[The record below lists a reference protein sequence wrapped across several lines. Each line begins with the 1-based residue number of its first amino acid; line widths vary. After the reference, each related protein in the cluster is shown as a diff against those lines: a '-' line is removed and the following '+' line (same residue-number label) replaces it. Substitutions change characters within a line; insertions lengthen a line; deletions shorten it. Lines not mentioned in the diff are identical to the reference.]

1 MIYTVTFNP
10 SLDYVIQVD
19 DLTLGRVNRTTKE
32 AIFPGGKGVNV
43 SVILSNLGI
52 KSKALG
58 FIAGFT
64 GKQLEKML
72 TDFGCYTDF
81 IELKEGLTR
90 INVKVNSNE
99 ESEIN
104 GQGPNIGDRAITELF
119 EKLDCLQNGNILV
132 LAGSI
137 PNTLP
142 EDIYESIMERLQT
155 KGVRIV
161 VDATKDLLLNVLKY
175 HPFLIKPNNHELGEM
190 FGVTLKTDEEIIT
203 YAKKLQEKGAGNVLI
218 SMAGDGAIL
227 ITEDGEIHKG
237 LPPKGEVV
245 NSVGAGDSMVAGFLT
260 GYLNTGD
267 YEKAFKLGIATGS
280 ATAFLAWLAEK
291 EDVVKLLDEA
301 KENFGL

>member
-104 GQGPNIGDRAITELF
+104 GQGPDISDAAIAELF
-119 EKLDCLQNGNILV
+119 EKLDCLKNGDILV

-190 FGVTLKTDEEIIT
+190 FGVILKTDEDIIT
-203 YAKKLQEKGAGNVLI
+203 YAKKLQEKGARNVLI

-267 YEKAFKLGIATGS
+267 YEKAFKLGI
-280 ATAFLAWLAEK
+280 EK
-291 EDVVKLLDEA
+291 RISDSCSY
-301 KENFGL
+301 GLSYRNRTYLYGGGKS

>member
-104 GQGPNIGDRAITELF
+104 GQGPNISDRAITELF
-119 EKLDCLQNGNILV
+119 EKLDCLQNGDILV

-203 YAKKLQEKGAGNVLI
+203 YAKKLQEKGARNVLS
-218 SMAGDGAIL
+218 SMAGEGAVL
-227 ITEDGEIHKG
+227 IAENGEVYSS
-237 LPPKGEVV
+237 PAPKGTLV
-245 NSVGAGDSMVAGFLT
+245 NGVGAGDSMVAGFMT
-260 GYLNTGD
+260 GWMEKQD
-267 YEKAFKLGIATGS
+267 YEHAFRMGVATGS
-280 ATAFLAWLAEK
+280 ASAFSEYLATRPEVEEVYKQL
-291 EDVVKLLDEA
+291 V
-301 KENFGL
+301 

>member
-1 MIYTVTFNP
+1 MT
-10 SLDYVIQVD
+10 
-19 DLTLGRVNRTTKE
+19 GR
-32 AIFPGGKGVNV
+32 
-43 SVILSNLGI
+43 
-52 KSKALG
+52 
-58 FIAGFT
+58 
-64 GKQLEKML
+64 
-72 TDFGCYTDF
+72 Y
-81 IELKEGLTR
+81 R
-90 INVKVNSNE
+90 INLKA
-99 ESEIN
+99 
-104 GQGPNIGDRAITELF
+104 GLPAKWD
-119 EKLDCLQNGNILV
+119 ILV

-203 YAKKLQEKGAGNVLI
+203 YAKKLQEKGARNVLI

-245 NSVGAGDSMVAGFLT
+245 NSVGAGDFDGCRIFDRISEYRRL
-260 GYLNTGD
+260 
-267 YEKAFKLGIATGS
+267 
-280 ATAFLAWLAEK
+280 
-291 EDVVKLLDEA
+291 
-301 KENFGL
+301 

>member
-104 GQGPNIGDRAITELF
+104 GQGPDISDAAIAELF
-119 EKLDCLQNGNILV
+119 EKLDCLKNGDILV

-190 FGVTLKTDEEIIT
+190 FGVILKTDEDIIT
-203 YAKKLQEKGAGNVLI
+203 YAKKLQEKGARNVLI

-245 NSVGAGDSMVAGFLT
+245 NSVGAGD
-260 GYLNTGD
+260 
-267 YEKAFKLGIATGS
+267 
-280 ATAFLAWLAEK
+280 
-291 EDVVKLLDEA
+291 
-301 KENFGL
+301 

>member
-104 GQGPNIGDRAITELF
+104 GQGPDISDAAIAELF
-119 EKLDCLQNGNILV
+119 EKLDCLKNGDILV

-190 FGVTLKTDEEIIT
+190 FGVILKTDEDNYHLCEE
-203 YAKKLQEKGAGNVLI
+203 ASGKRSEKCIDIYGR
-218 SMAGDGAIL
+218 
-227 ITEDGEIHKG
+227 
-237 LPPKGEVV
+237 
-245 NSVGAGDSMVAGFLT
+245 
-260 GYLNTGD
+260 
-267 YEKAFKLGIATGS
+267 
-280 ATAFLAWLAEK
+280 
-291 EDVVKLLDEA
+291 
-301 KENFGL
+301 

>member
-90 INVKVNSNE
+90 INVKVDSNE

-104 GQGPNIGDRAITELF
+104 GQGPNISDRAITELF
-119 EKLDCLQNGNILV
+119 EKLDCLQNGDILV

-155 KGVRIV
+155 KGGSYRGGC
-161 VDATKDLLLNVLKY
+161 D
-175 HPFLIKPNNHELGEM
+175 
-190 FGVTLKTDEEIIT
+190 
-203 YAKKLQEKGAGNVLI
+203 KGFAVEC
-218 SMAGDGAIL
+218 S
-227 ITEDGEIHKG
+227 
-237 LPPKGEVV
+237 EVP
-245 NSVGAGDSMVAGFLT
+245 SVFDQ
-260 GYLNTGD
+260 
-267 YEKAFKLGIATGS
+267 
-280 ATAFLAWLAEK
+280 AE
-291 EDVVKLLDEA
+291 
-301 KENFGL
+301 